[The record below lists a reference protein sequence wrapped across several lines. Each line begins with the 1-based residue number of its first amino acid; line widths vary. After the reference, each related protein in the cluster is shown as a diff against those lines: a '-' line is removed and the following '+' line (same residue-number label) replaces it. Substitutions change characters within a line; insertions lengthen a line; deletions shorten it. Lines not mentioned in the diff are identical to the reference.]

1 MATGP
6 KHKRTKED
14 LPNLFQVNSNLYRG
28 GQPTE
33 AGIGTLAKLGIKTVI
48 YLRDGKELAKAEEKW
63 ATEAGMNF
71 IHEPEK
77 NWRKPKR
84 ASIERVIER
93 LDLAENQPVFVH
105 CRRGADRTGTVIA
118 IYRIL
123 RDGWTG
129 KQANAE
135 AKKFGF
141 GWWQIRMKDFIND
154 YYRDFRKNGVAK
166 LK

>member
-1 MATGP
+1 MGLKIRK
-6 KHKRTKED
+6 KHVKED
-14 LPNLFQVNSNLYRG
+14 LPNLFKVNSNLYRG

-33 AGIGTLAKLGIKTVI
+33 AGIKALADLGIKTVI
-48 YLRDGKELAKAEEKW
+48 YLRDSKERAKAEEIW
-63 ATEAGMNF
+63 VTDAGMSF
-71 IHEPEK
+71 IHEPER
-77 NWRKPKR
+77 NWRKPKKS
-84 ASIERVIER
+84 SIESTVEK
-93 LDLAENQPVFVH
+93 LDLAENHPVFVH

-118 IYRIL
+118 IYRIT

-129 KQANAE
+129 KQANTE

-154 YYRDFRKNGVAK
+154 YYRDFKENGA

>member
-1 MATGP
+1 
-6 KHKRTKED
+6 
-14 LPNLFQVNSNLYRG
+14 
-28 GQPTE
+28 
-33 AGIGTLAKLGIKTVI
+33 VI
-48 YLRDGKELAKAEEKW
+48 YLRDGRELAQKEAKW
-63 ATEAGMNF
+63 AAAAGMNF

-84 ASIERVIER
+84 RSIERVIER
-93 LDLAENQPVFVH
+93 LDAAENHPVFVH

-118 IYRIL
+118 IYRIT

-129 KQANAE
+129 RQANAE

-154 YYRDFRKNGVAK
+154 YYRDYKKNGK
-166 LK
+166 